1 MRQLLPVAVDPVDPV
16 TAYGDVPVAA
26 GRPGVRLNMIASV
39 DGAAAVD
46 GRSGGLGG
54 SADHRLFF
62 VLRALADV
70 VLVAAGTVRAEGY
83 GPAALPDGLRA
94 GRRDRAQTPVPPIA
108 VVSRSCRL
116 DWDSSLFTAATVR
129 PLVVTVTDA
138 PPAQLARATEV
149 ADVIVA
155 GEGDV
160 DFGRALAALAER
172 GVRSVL
178 VEGGPSLNAQLASA
192 GLLDEV
198 CLTLAPRL
206 VGGEAKRIL
215 AGAGAARPRGLR
227 LSSVCE
233 EDEYLFLRFR

>member
-1 MRQLLPVAVDPVDPV
+1 MRQLLPAAIDPVDPFAV
-16 TAYGDVPVAA
+16 YGDVPVAV

-54 SADHRLFF
+54 PADHRLFS

-83 GPAALPDGLRA
+83 GPASLPDGLQA
-94 GRRDRAQTPVPPIA
+94 ARRERDETPVPAIA
-108 VVSRSCRL
+108 VVSRSCQL
-116 DWDSSLFTAATVR
+116 DWDSSFFTAATVR
-129 PLVVTVTDA
+129 PVVLTVADA
-138 PPAQLARATEV
+138 PAARLARAVEV
-149 ADVIVA
+149 ADVVVA
-155 GEGDV
+155 GEVDV
-160 DFGRALAALAER
+160 DLRRALAALAER
-172 GVRSVL
+172 GARSVL
-178 VEGGPSLNAQLASA
+178 AEGGPSLNGQLASV

-198 CLTLAPRL
+198 CLTLAPWL
-206 VGGEAKRIL
+206 AGGDARRIL
-215 AGAGAARPRGLR
+215 TNASDARPRTLR